1 MKCAA
6 CNKEITD
13 NSKFCPYCGNSI
25 QAPELKL
32 SALEDKEEKTVVKKN
47 KTPVI
52 IAVIVVATLLIAA
65 LALFVIVPKIDY
77 NNALKAMDEGRWSD
91 ARSILEKRNYADAS
105 SLIEECYMH
114 EYADYNFLRTLETS
128 ITQRLANADADY
140 NTIVEAELIL
150 LDQFS
155 NSDFYNNGIKEQA
168 TKYIK
173 GVKRQQSSID
183 EYDDHSGYFL
193 SDMIGWDEGRLQRYE
208 AIAVLVKEYGLL
220 SSDQATATDCVNYLE
235 TAKASLEIDKDI
247 QDQLVGAYAEYND
260 KTGQYYLKYKNRTDY
275 EFDAD
280 FYACYFYG
288 ERLETDE
295 FNEYG
300 IRPGEVVTL
309 NLVTFT
315 RETTGPDTWIVD
327 WVAYDI
333 YKDGVLLP
341 D

>member
-25 QAPELKL
+25 KAPELKL
-32 SALEDKEEKTVVKKN
+32 SAFEDKEEKPVVKKN

-52 IAVIVVATLLIAA
+52 IAVIVIAALLIAA

-77 NNALKAMDEGRWSD
+77 NNAIRAMDEGRWSD
-91 ARSILEKRNYADAS
+91 ARAIIEKRNYADAS

-114 EYADYNFLRTLETS
+114 EYADYDFLQTLEKS
-128 ITQRLANADADY
+128 VTQRIANADADF
-140 NTIVEAELIL
+140 NTIVQAELLL
-150 LDQFS
+150 LDKFS
-155 NSDFYNNGIKEQA
+155 NSDFYNSSIKELA
-168 TKYIK
+168 TNYIK
-173 GVKRQQSSID
+173 GVKRQQRAI
-183 EYDDHSGYFL
+183 EEFDDHSGYFI
-193 SDMIGWDEGRLQRYE
+193 SDTIGWDEGRLQRYE
-208 AIAVLVKEYGLL
+208 AIDVLVKEFGLF
-220 SSDQATATDCVNYLE
+220 SADPATATDCVNYLQ
-235 TAKASLEIDKDI
+235 TAKATLEIDKDI
-247 QDQLVGAYAEYND
+247 QDQLVGVYAEYND
-260 KTGQYYLKYKNRTDY
+260 KTGQYYLTYKNRTEY

-280 FYACYFYG
+280 FYAYYFYG
-288 ERLETDE
+288 ERLESDK

-300 IRPGEVVTL
+300 IRPGETVTL

-315 RETTGPDTWIVD
+315 RETTGPDTWFVD

-333 YKDGVLLP
+333 YKGGALLP

>member
-77 NNALKAMDEGRWSD
+77 NNAIKAMDEGRWSD
-91 ARSILEKRNYADAS
+91 ARAILEKRNYADAS

-114 EYADYNFLRTLETS
+114 EYADYEFLQALEKS
-128 ITQRLANADADY
+128 VTQRIANSDADI
-140 NTIVEAELIL
+140 NTIVQAELLL
-150 LDQFS
+150 LDKFS
-155 NSDFYNNGIKEQA
+155 NSEFYYSSIKEQA
-168 TKYIK
+168 IKYIK
-173 GVKRQQSSID
+173 GVKRQQSSIE
-183 EYDDHSGYFL
+183 EYDDHSGYFI
-193 SDMIGWDEGRLQRYE
+193 SDTIGWDEGRLQRYE
-208 AIAVLVKEYGLL
+208 AIAVLVKEHGLFA
-220 SSDQATATDCVNYLE
+220 SDPMTATDCVNYLE
-235 TAKASLEIDKDI
+235 TAKATLEIDKDI
-247 QDQLVGAYAEYND
+247 QAQLVGVYAEYND
-260 KTGQYYLKYKNRTDY
+260 KTGQYYLTYKNRTDY

-280 FYACYFYG
+280 FYAYYFYG
-288 ERLETDE
+288 ERLESDE

-300 IRPGEVVTL
+300 IRPGESVTL

-315 RETTGPDTWIVD
+315 RETNGPDSWFVD